1 MGFVTN
7 RWQPVSS
14 PGPTPVPT
22 WEKVANNVK
31 ATTAF
36 DFSNLDYT
44 EYLIIVYGDFYSATR
59 YYEFFYIPEFG
70 TIQQVN
76 GTAYAQ
82 TYGTSHRLVLQ
93 PQNTLKLSFTV
104 LQKQGTITSSYKYTI
119 YGRKKATWSLV
130 SDNSSLPNY
139 TELVTANGYYTP
151 FNYQV
156 TDYRTTGG
164 STWTSSSNVSYSP
177 YNEHIYQNAYTRYS
191 GSDKVYTRLSSNEV
205 AWTQIHST
213 NSTVSIADISYSEMF
228 IVGRRMYFNSQ
239 NTFQA
244 LYVIPEMLKG
254 TYPSGAYT
262 QYQNGYYR
270 GYYGQI
276 NISDTQIYA
285 GYTLLSGGTTTNV
298 FQSIDIYYR

>member
-7 RWQPVSS
+7 KWQPVSS

-22 WEKVANNVK
+22 WELLKSGVK

-36 DFSNLDYT
+36 DYSSYDYT
-44 EYLIIVYGDFYSATR
+44 EYLIIVYGAFYSVNR

-82 TYGTSHRLVLQ
+82 SYGTFQTLYLQ
-93 PQNTLKLSFTV
+93 PQNTLKLQFRV
-104 LQKQGTITSSYKYTI
+104 LQKDNTVTSSYKYTI
-119 YGRKKATWSLV
+119 YGRKKVTWSLV
-130 SDNSSLPNY
+130 SDNSSIPNY

-156 TDYRTTGG
+156 TDYRNTGG
-164 STWTSSSNVSYSP
+164 SKWSNNRVSYSP
-177 YNEHIYQNAYTRYS
+177 YNEQIYQNAYTRYS

-205 AWTQIHST
+205 SWTQIHST
-213 NSTVSIADISYSEMF
+213 TATVSIADISYTEMF
-228 IVGRRMYFNSQ
+228 IVGRRLTFSGQ

-254 TYPSGAYT
+254 LYPSGAYT
-262 QYQNGYYR
+262 RFLNSKYTGQYGE
-270 GYYGQI
+270 I
-276 NISDTQIYA
+276 NISDTQISASYQYINEG
-285 GYTLLSGGTTTNV
+285 GYPVNT